1 MTDQLDSIEKKLDKI
16 DTKLDN
22 HLERLAKVEVKS
34 DGSIKIGLA
43 IFTGI
48 IMDLV
53 RRTITGG

>member
-1 MTDQLDSIEKKLDKI
+1 MSDQLNRIEDILKSM

-22 HLERLAKVEVKS
+22 HLERIAKVEIKA